1 MAKAKDESTV
11 ETPAVPE
18 DLAGVVAALKTQID
32 DLTKS
37 VRAALERLEAVE
49 NQATELAMGL
59 ASAKA
64 EQPVSQVLQTAAPSK
79 SEAMMGTAAVIAG
92 QIAAGSSTN
101 GLLTGAQEDTIAL
114 SAIRVAVSLY
124 RVGEVVVDN
133 PSLLDCRIAPAFE
146 ALEKIMK
153 QKKETRSEAA
163 ATE

>member
-1 MAKAKDESTV
+1 MAKAKEETTA

-18 DLAGVVAALKTQID
+18 DLAGVVAALKTQMD
-32 DLTKS
+32 DLTKV

-49 NQATELAMGL
+49 NQAAGLASSL
-59 ASAKA
+59 ASAKS
-64 EQPVSQVLQTAAPSK
+64 EQPVSPELHSAAPSK
-79 SEAMMGTAAVIAG
+79 SEAMMATAAVVAG

-124 RVGEVVVDN
+124 RVGEVVVEN

-146 ALEKIMK
+146 SLEKIMK
-153 QKKETRSEAA
+153 QKKEARSEVA